1 MEING
6 KCILT
11 GVPSE
16 VLHQEDFYWIRNE
29 FFDYAIDEETYQIFK
44 HHTPPSLL
52 VSNAMSEVIK
62 ANDQKIRVVWQ
73 YNRSKSTE
81 PSGIRKAVFK
91 YFEDFESDVPQHSEK
106 PDLLLSRFAKKE
118 RILGPFQSLSF
129 SLRDMYACKILS
141 KDELREWVYQLTD
154 EQIFET
160 SKSVNFDPFTNNIKI
175 TPKGWR
181 HVEQILKSFTSNKTF
196 IAMSFSLP
204 EREKVQDSIERA
216 CRDNGFEGQ
225 TVDRQEFNG
234 AITDK
239 IIAMINSAH
248 FVVCDFS
255 ESKHGVY
262 YEAGYAEGLGKTV
275 IYCVRTEDVANLH
288 FDTRHLNH
296 IVWSSSEELYE
307 KLFYRIKAIFVKTN

>member
-1 MEING
+1 MDTSRN
-6 KCILT
+6 CILT
-11 GVPSE
+11 GTPSE
-16 VLHQEDFYWIRNE
+16 VVYQTDFYWIRNE
-29 FFDYAIDEETYQIFK
+29 NFNYAIDEETYLIFE
-44 HHTPPSLL
+44 HQAPSKLL
-52 VSNAMSEVIK
+52 VSNAMAEIIK

-73 YNRSKSTE
+73 RTRSKGE
-81 PSGIRKAVFK
+81 PAGIQNAVFK
-91 YFEDFESDVPQHSEK
+91 YFEDFETDVPRHSEK
-106 PDLLLSRFAKKE
+106 PELLLSRFAKKE

-129 SLRDMYACKILS
+129 SLRDMYACKILT
-141 KDELREWVYQLTD
+141 KDELKEWVYQLAD

-160 SKSVNFDPFTNNIKI
+160 SKSVNFDPFINNIKI

-181 HVEQILKSFTSNKTF
+181 HIEQIFKSFHSSKAF

-225 TVDRQEFNG
+225 SVDRQEFNG

-239 IIAMINSAH
+239 IIAMINSSH
-248 FVVCDFS
+248 FVICDFS

-275 IYCVRTEDVANLH
+275 IYTVRSEDVANLH

-296 IVWSSSEELYE
+296 IVWGTSDELYE
-307 KLFYRIKAIFVKTN
+307 KLFYRIKALLVKMSR